1 MGRAH
6 ALAAGA
12 LAVALAGAVGPGL
25 ASLATGL
32 VIVVAIVGPRR
43 ALPQRGVRLAVALGA
58 FLIAARLVLG
68 ASGNGATPGAHLP
81 PSASS
86 ATGGSAQEGVSK
98 AAASGMVESVMRRAG
113 GKQSALLDLGDSG
126 ADGNGLVYAQL
137 PRYPEVSPGD
147 LVTVDGRVE
156 PLLTEPAADAAGWVA
171 YLRRIGVGS
180 TLEARTLRVDGA
192 SDDPASWLARLRSAA
207 GDVLGA
213 ALPEP
218 LAGLA
223 SAILIGLRERVD
235 PTLVREFTASGLTH
249 VVAISGWNIAIVGAT
264 CAALTR
270 PLSRRRR
277 SLVIGSVIV
286 AYTLVAGA
294 SPSVVRAAL
303 MAAVALLARE
313 SGRRAGAS
321 RALALAI
328 VAMVVQ
334 EPATVVDPGFQL
346 SSCAT
351 AGLVA
356 WATPLGERLA
366 RSAPPL
372 PGSIRESLA
381 VSLSAQLA
389 TLPIV
394 LLDFGRLS
402 LVSPAANL
410 VAAPLVPVV
419 MAGAAVALPLGLLVE
434 AGVPAVLMSVPLGLA
449 TLPLA
454 FLVGIVHVSASVPYA
469 SVELPPSLAAPAA
482 AVAAGL
488 VFVVAR
494 STVRAAPPARP
505 SLPAQTPAP
514 VGAPGV

>member
-6 ALAAGA
+6 ALAAGV
-12 LAVALAGAVGPGL
+12 LVVALASTADTRLGILIAAAVL
-25 ASLATGL
+25 AAAVL
-32 VIVVAIVGPRR
+32 GPRR
-43 ALPQRGVRLAVALGA
+43 VLPGRGVRLALAVGAILLAARLALGA
-58 FLIAARLVLG
+58 PGNADAQLEGGSIADG
-68 ASGNGATPGAHLP
+68 
-81 PSASS
+81 SS
-86 ATGGSAQEGVSK
+86 GGSATSPARGT
-98 AAASGMVESVMRRAG
+98 VESVIRRAG
-113 GKQSALLDLGDSG
+113 GKQSAVLDIAERGLGSG
-126 ADGNGLVYAQL
+126 SVYAQL

-147 LVTVDGRVE
+147 FVTVEGRLE
-156 PLLTEPAADAAGWVA
+156 ALPADPPPDDAGWVG
-171 YLRRIGVGS
+171 YLRRIGVGATIQAS
-180 TLEARTLRVDGA
+180 TVRLDGA
-192 SDDPASWLARLRSAA
+192 SDDPASWLARLRSGL
-207 GDVLGA
+207 GDMLGA

-264 CAALTR
+264 CGALTR
-270 PLSRRRR
+270 RLSRRRR
-277 SLVIGSVIV
+277 SIVIGAVIV

-328 VAMVVQ
+328 VVMVV
-334 EPATVVDPGFQL
+334 EDPATVVDPGFQL

-366 RSAPPL
+366 RRTPRV
-372 PGSIRESLA
+372 PGLIRESLA

-389 TLPIV
+389 TLPVV

-410 VAAPLVPVV
+410 VAAPLVPLV
-419 MAGAAVALPLGLLVE
+419 MAGAAIALPLGALID
-434 AGVPAVLMSVPLGLA
+434 AGVPAVIVSIPLALA

-454 FLVGIVHVSASVPYA
+454 LLVAIVHAAASVPYA
-469 SVELPPSLAAPAA
+469 SVELSPSLAGPAA
-482 AVAAGL
+482 AVAAAV
-488 VFVVAR
+488 VFIVAR
-494 STVRAAPPARP
+494 STVRIASGAGGARLRPGAATAVR
-505 SLPAQTPAP
+505 
-514 VGAPGV
+514 